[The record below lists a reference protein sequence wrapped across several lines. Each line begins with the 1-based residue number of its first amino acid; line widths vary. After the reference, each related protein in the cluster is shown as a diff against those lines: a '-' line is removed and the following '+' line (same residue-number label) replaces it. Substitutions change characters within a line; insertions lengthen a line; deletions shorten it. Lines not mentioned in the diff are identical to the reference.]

1 MASSDICKLWAT
13 PLPLRG
19 GSSLPSRILPGPMDG
34 VTEGSFLTA
43 MTSRGYVHCWHAPF
57 VRISTGVPRLARI
70 SAHLEP
76 YLNQRLPVIAQMMG
90 TNTVFLAGT
99 AKRMLTAGAICTD
112 LNCACPSPT
121 VIGNHSGGARLRDP
135 EWIARTL
142 DAIRDAVGER
152 PFSVK
157 LRIGFDSPDEFP
169 QIAAA
174 VRSAKPDIVFVHFR
188 TVREMYHPV
197 ADGWNRFLVARECL
211 PDSILIACGDI
222 VSPQDAFRL
231 AELCPVDGIAIA
243 RGLLEQPSLLRD
255 IEAAILGQPPVPTDD
270 KLRFLLD
277 IATLSGRLPKAN
289 NGFILRLARS
299 MFGEESDVFK
309 QLATCKTI
317 DASTKWL
324 QENLKNRF

>member
-19 GSSLPSRILPGPMDG
+19 GGMLPSRILPGPMDG
-34 VTEGSFLTA
+34 VTEGSFLAA
-43 MTSRGYVHCWHAPF
+43 MTARGYVRCWHAPF
-57 VRISTGVPRLARI
+57 IRISTGIPRQARI
-70 SAHLEP
+70 NDHLEP
-76 YLNQRLPVIAQMMG
+76 YMNQRLPVIAQMMG
-90 TNTVFLAGT
+90 TNTDFLAGT
-99 AKRMLTAGAICTD
+99 AKRMLAAGAVCAD

-135 EWIARTL
+135 EWIAKTL
-142 DAIRDAVGER
+142 GAIREAVGER

-169 QIAAA
+169 RIAAA
-174 VRSAKPDIVFVHFR
+174 VRPAAPDIVFLHYR
-188 TVREMYHPV
+188 TVREMYRPV
-197 ADGWNRFLVARECL
+197 HNGWERFLLARECL
-211 PDSILIACGDI
+211 PDSVLIACGDI
-222 VSPQDAFRL
+222 QSPQDAVRL
-231 AELCPVDGIAIA
+231 AELCHVDGIAAA
-243 RGLLEQPSLLRD
+243 RGLLSRPSLLRD

-277 IATLSGRLPKAN
+277 IATQSGRLPKAN

-309 QLATCKTI
+309 QLATCKTVA
-317 DASTKWL
+317 ASAKWL
-324 QENLKNRF
+324 QEKLEIAF

>member
-1 MASSDICKLWAT
+1 MAPSELCKLWTT

-19 GSSLPSRILPGPMDG
+19 GGALPSRILPGPMDG
-34 VTEGSFLTA
+34 VTEGSFLSA
-43 MTSRGYVHCWHAPF
+43 MTSRGYVRYWHAPF
-57 VRISTGVPRLARI
+57 MRISTGVPRLARI
-70 SAHLEP
+70 SDHLEP

-90 TNTVFLAGT
+90 TNTDFLAGT
-99 AKRMLTAGAICTD
+99 AKRMLAAGAVCAD

-142 DAIRDAVGER
+142 DAIRNAVGER

-157 LRIGFDSPDEFP
+157 LRIGFDSSDEFP
-169 QIAAA
+169 KIAAA

-188 TVREMYHPV
+188 TVREMYNPV
-197 ADGWNRFLVARECL
+197 KDGWKRFLVARECL

-222 VSPQDAFRL
+222 QSPEDAFRL
-231 AELCPVDGIAIA
+231 VEICPVDGIAAA
-243 RGLLEQPSLLRD
+243 RGLLSQPSLLRD
-255 IEAAILGQPPVPTDD
+255 IEAAILGQPPVPTED

-277 IATLSGRLPKAN
+277 IATQSGRLPKAN

-309 QLATCKTI
+309 QLTACKTI
-317 DASTKWL
+317 KASSEWL
-324 QENLKNRF
+324 QKVCSG

>member
-1 MASSDICKLWAT
+1 MASSELCKRWTT

-19 GSSLPSRILPGPMDG
+19 GGTLPGRILPGPMDG
-34 VTEGSFLTA
+34 VTEGSFLSA
-43 MTSRGYVHCWHAPF
+43 MTSRGYVRCWHAPF
-57 VRISTGVPRLARI
+57 MRISTGVPRLARI
-70 SAHLEP
+70 SDHLEP

-90 TNTVFLAGT
+90 TNTDFLAGT
-99 AKRMLTAGAICTD
+99 AKRMLAAGAVCAD

-152 PFSVK
+152 PFSIK

-188 TVREMYHPV
+188 TVREMYNPV
-197 ADGWNRFLVARECL
+197 KDGWERFLVARECL

-222 VSPQDAFRL
+222 QSPEDAFRL
-231 AELCPVDGIAIA
+231 AKICPVDGIAVA
-243 RGLLEQPSLLRD
+243 RGLLVQPSLLRD
-255 IEAAILGQPPVPTDD
+255 IEAAILGEPPVPTED

-277 IATLSGRLPKAN
+277 IATQSGRLPKAN

-309 QLATCKTI
+309 QLTACKTI
-317 DASTKWL
+317 KASSEWL
-324 QENLKNRF
+324 QKVCSG

>member
-1 MASSDICKLWAT
+1 MASSDTCKLWAT

-70 SAHLEP
+70 SVHLKP
-76 YLNQRLPVIAQMMG
+76 YLNQGLPVIAQMMG
-90 TNTVFLAGT
+90 TNTDFLAGT
-99 AKRMLTAGAICTD
+99 AKRMLAAGAICAD

-121 VIGNHSGGARLRDP
+121 VIGNHSGGARLREP

-142 DAIRDAVGER
+142 DAIRDTIGER

-169 QIAAA
+169 KIAAA
-174 VRSAKPDIVFVHFR
+174 VRSAAPDIVFVHFR

-197 ADGWNRFLVARECL
+197 KDGWKRFLVARECL
-211 PDSILIACGDI
+211 PDSVLIACGDI
-222 VSPQDAFRL
+222 QSPEDAFRL
-231 AELCPVDGIAIA
+231 AKICPVDGIAVA
-243 RGLLEQPSLLRD
+243 RGLLVQPSLLRD
-255 IEAAILGQPPVPTDD
+255 IEAAILGEPPVPTED

-277 IATLSGRLPKAN
+277 IATQSGRLQKAN

-309 QLATCKTI
+309 QLTACKTI
-317 DASTKWL
+317 KASSEWL
-324 QENLKNRF
+324 QKVCSG

>member
-1 MASSDICKLWAT
+1 MASSELCKLWTT

-19 GSSLPSRILPGPMDG
+19 GGALPGRILPGPMDG
-34 VTEGSFLTA
+34 VTEGSFLSA
-43 MTSRGYVHCWHAPF
+43 MTSRGYVRCWHAPF
-57 VRISTGVPRLARI
+57 MRISTGVPRLARI
-70 SAHLEP
+70 SDHLEP

-90 TNTVFLAGT
+90 TNTDFLAGT
-99 AKRMLTAGAICTD
+99 AKRMLAAGAICAD

-142 DAIRDAVGER
+142 DAIRDTIGER

-169 QIAAA
+169 KIAAA
-174 VRSAKPDIVFVHFR
+174 VRSAAPDIVFVHFR

-197 ADGWNRFLVARECL
+197 KDGWKRFLIVRECL
-211 PDSILIACGDI
+211 PDSVLIACGDI
-222 VSPQDAFRL
+222 QSPEDAFRL
-231 AELCPVDGIAIA
+231 AELCPVDGIAAA
-243 RGLLEQPSLLRD
+243 RGLLAQPSLLRD
-255 IEAAILGQPPVPTDD
+255 IEAAILGQPPVPTED

-277 IATLSGRLPKAN
+277 IATQSGRLPKAN

-309 QLATCKTI
+309 QLTACKTI
-317 DASTKWL
+317 KASSEWL
-324 QENLKNRF
+324 QKVCSG